1 MPSVR
6 LLVAAGHEVLRI
18 GVRILLENNPDWKV
32 IAEANDGQ
40 QAVDRANKVR
50 PDIAILDSSMPG
62 KNGLDAAREIV
73 KSFPDTKVLM
83 LTIYDGETLIEE
95 MQRAGAHGCLRKA
108 DVSRDL
114 ILAIKTLLQNKE
126 FYPQRLTSITHRGS
140 KIGDQK
146 PLPSLT
152 ARQKE
157 IVRLL
162 AQGRSSEEIAAAL
175 GISVKTVE
183 THRHNIH
190 LRTEC
195 YKTAHLVRYAIRNGI
210 IEA

>member
-18 GVRILLENNPDWKV
+18 GVRTLLENNPDWKV
-32 IAEANDGQ
+32 VADASDGQ
-40 QAVDRANKVR
+40 QAIEKVIEFR
-50 PDIAILDSSMPG
+50 PDIAILDCSMPG
-62 KNGLDAAREIV
+62 SNWMDAGGEIV
-73 KSFPDTKVLM
+73 KSLPGTKVLM
-83 LTIYDGETLIEE
+83 LTVYDSDTLIEE

-108 DVSRDL
+108 DASRDL
-114 ILAIKTLLQNKE
+114 ISAIKTLLRNKE

-152 ARQKE
+152 ARQRE
-157 IVRLL
+157 IVKLL
-162 AQGRSSEEIAAAL
+162 AQGRSSEEIALTL

-190 LRTEC
+190 VRTEC
-195 YKTAHLVRYAIRNGI
+195 YKMAHLVRYAIRNGI